1 MNKVVYNIQGEHGLV
16 DTIVQL
22 VKEGYDICYHA
33 THKIGLNTYL
43 IEYSGEVEKS
53 IDKRKEDEANEVD
66 WNKVDDFTRK
76 VEIAEYAKEFGFDIS
91 TEQNMKL
98 MIEEFKALS
107 KLD

>member
-1 MNKVVYNIQGEHGLV
+1 MNKVVYNIQGQHGLV

-22 VKEGYDICYHA
+22 VKEGYDICYDS

-43 IEYSGEVEKS
+43 IDYSGKLENA
-53 IDKRKEDEANEVD
+53 IDKINDDAAKEID

-76 VEIAEYAKEFGFDIS
+76 VDIAEYAKEFGFDIS

-107 KLD
+107 ELK